1 MEWQEPQP
9 QQTIYTE
16 YIPEDIL
23 REAGIDG
30 EPLAMEQ
37 LRAELYELEHDV
49 AVSKNELERMKRE
62 WDGIKRSLRFTL
74 IMLVVFFLLR
84 IFMEVWYREVW
95 VLSQWSAAQGDD
107 MLSTSIQMG
116 GFWIRFFREL
126 FYGFEGVFLARL
138 VYVFYRFFSNQDWKA
153 SRWWCNWQ
161 KKKNL
166 CAEIEQYELWFAGQE
181 DRLRRLKQVRTAY
194 RERKQEEWRE
204 ESLPE
209 RVAEERELG

>member
-16 YIPEDIL
+16 YISEDIL

-37 LRAELYELEHDV
+37 LRFELHELEHDV
-49 AVSKNELERMKRE
+49 AVSKNELMRMKKE
-62 WDGIKRSLRFTL
+62 WDGIKRSLRFSL

-84 IFMEVWYREVW
+84 IFMEAWYREVW
-95 VLSQWSAAQGDD
+95 VLFQWSSAQGDD
-107 MLSTSIQMG
+107 ILSTSIQMG

-126 FYGFEGVFLARL
+126 FYGFEGVFLARS
-138 VYVFYRFFSNQDWKA
+138 VWVFYRFFCNKDWKA
-153 SRWWCNWQ
+153 SRWWCDRR

-166 CAEIEQYELWFAGQE
+166 CAEIEQYGMWFAGQE

-209 RVAEERELG
+209 RIVEERELG